1 MRAAP
6 DYRRDHRPMGAV
18 HAERAESR
26 CTASGTLDFCHKRP
40 TLLHVCLDCQ
50 IARNRAGRA
59 ASRDRLSRDLHL
71 NQDRR
76 CFGLGTGLTP
86 EFVPTP
92 SSFALA
98 ADAQPAAWRA
108 RVFTV
113 VLRIAAI
120 FGTLV
125 YVPSVILATRAHLPG
140 VVLTDTLAMVF
151 VFAMLFG
158 TRIPYR
164 TRAAIFCAAVYL
176 LGCGL
181 LVWVGSLSH
190 LYLVAFAVLTTLLLG
205 VRAGITAAML
215 GTISVFVILSIGFA
229 KVGSGIAVADYPL
242 GGPGVVTMNF
252 ALVNFVLTI
261 GVGAVLTTLERALA
275 DEIASGVSLERER
288 ATLRTFIDTVPD
300 VAYMKDRD
308 GRFQLVNAA
317 AVEAAGFAHA
327 DAMLG
332 TTVFDI
338 YPKEFAEQVHADD
351 MAVMSGQIAMHREST
366 ATAVDGRAEWY
377 LSAKVP
383 IADRNGD
390 TTGLIGISRNITDRR
405 RLEDELRQ
413 SQKMEAVGQLAGG
426 IAHDFN
432 NLLTVILGYSEVL
445 LVDAEGNESIVQS
458 ATAITDAAERAASLT
473 RQLLAFSRR
482 TMLQP
487 RRVEVNALITNVG
500 RLLGRLIGDTID
512 FRLQLG
518 DDVPDIRVDPGQLDQ
533 VMMNLAVNARDAM
546 PGGGTLTIATVPCEL
561 TAAAA
566 ARLELPA
573 GAYARVSITDD
584 GTGMSKEVVARIF
597 EPFFTTKGVGNGTG
611 LGLSMVFGIVR
622 QSGGAIEVESA
633 PGQGSTFRLYFPQAG
648 DDPVREYD
656 VVPPTRVQQAPVLNE
671 SPIES

>member
-1 MRAAP
+1 MPAAP
-6 DYRRDHRPMGAV
+6 DCRRDHRQLGAV
-18 HAERAESR
+18 HAERRNHDAPP
-26 CTASGTLDFCHKRP
+26 AATLDFCHKQP
-40 TLLHVCLDCQ
+40 TLLHACLDCQ

-59 ASRDRLSRDLHL
+59 ASRHRLPRQLQL

-76 CFGLGTGLTP
+76 CVGLGTGLTP
-86 EFVPTP
+86 EYVPTR
-92 SSFALA
+92 SSSATA
-98 ADAQPAAWRA
+98 ADAQPAAWRV

-140 VVLTDTLAMVF
+140 VVLTDTLAMV
-151 VFAMLFG
+151 
-158 TRIPYR
+158 
-164 TRAAIFCAAVYL
+164 
-176 LGCGL
+176 
-181 LVWVGSLSH
+181 LV
-190 LYLVAFAVLTTLLLG
+190 FAVLTTLLLG

-229 KVGSGIAVADYPL
+229 KVGSGIAVADYPF
-242 GGPGVVTMNF
+242 GGPGVVTINF

-288 ATLRTFIDTVPD
+288 ATLRIFVDTVPD

-351 MAVMSGQIAMHREST
+351 MAVMSGQIALHREST

-390 TTGLIGISRNITDRR
+390 TTGLIGISRNITDRK
-405 RLEDELRQ
+405 RLEEELRQ

-487 RRVEVNALITNVG
+487 RRVDVNALITNAG
-500 RLLGRLIGDTID
+500 RLLGRLIGGTID
-512 FRLQLG
+512 FRLELG
-518 DDVPDIRVDPGQLDQ
+518 GDVPDIRVDPGQLDQ

-546 PGGGTLTIATVPCEL
+546 LGTGTLTIATVPCEL
-561 TAAAA
+561 TVAAA

-573 GAYARVSITDD
+573 GRYARVSITDD

-633 PGQGSTFRLYFPQAG
+633 PGHGSTFRLYFPQAG

-671 SPIES
+671 SLSES